1 MGYGIGR
8 KNLLIWVSV
17 SDRNQNSGFGRSL
30 LGSLLL
36 EFCLL
41 SSSKFIDCV
50 TTFSAII
57 LCNLN
62 EDFCGWENVQDSPDH
77 KWERKTVEELS
88 GESRAGPD
96 TTFDGD
102 LANHFAIA
110 GNIGDSADEG
120 FASLKSP
127 FFESF
132 EHPVECFSF
141 WFYFGVKSN
150 SNIKIII

>member
-1 MGYGIGR
+1 M
-8 KNLLIWVSV
+8 
-17 SDRNQNSGFGRSL
+17 
-30 LGSLLL
+30 
-36 EFCLL
+36 
-41 SSSKFIDCV
+41 
-50 TTFSAII
+50 
-57 LCNLN
+57 
-62 EDFCGWENVQDSPDH
+62 
-77 KWERKTVEELS
+77 EELS

-141 WFYFGVKSN
+141 WFYFGVKHRAL
-150 SNIKIII
+150 KLDGAKGDFADPL

>member
-1 MGYGIGR
+1 M
-8 KNLLIWVSV
+8 
-17 SDRNQNSGFGRSL
+17 
-30 LGSLLL
+30 
-36 EFCLL
+36 
-41 SSSKFIDCV
+41 
-50 TTFSAII
+50 
-57 LCNLN
+57 
-62 EDFCGWENVQDSPDH
+62 
-77 KWERKTVEELS
+77 EELS

-150 SNIKIII
+150 SNIKTIIKNYSNFISILASRKR